1 MSDKHETDLDRFE
14 CIHCGHI
21 YHRHGLREAFCE
33 NCYRILEIKKVESE
47 ANQ

>member
-21 YHRHGLREAFCE
+21 YHRHGLRETFCE